1 MASGAWLARWRDRE
15 EGRYAFLRWQ
25 LEESRRPRAVDLDG
39 AGSSASCYRGL
50 LDPDR
55 IASSAAPTGQ
65 SLVCGITI
73 RVNLREVQLNP
84 RRRA

>member
-15 EGRYAFLRWQ
+15 ERRYGFLRWQ
-25 LEESRRPRAVDLDG
+25 LEGDRTEG
-39 AGSSASCYRGL
+39 YRGL

-55 IASSAAPTGQ
+55 IASSAAPTGH
-65 SLVCGITI
+65 SVVCGMAI
-73 RVNLREVQLNP
+73 RVDLREVQINP